1 MVQVISIVIINNSII
16 IITNNGPGPHFV
28 VMEYLE
34 HGDLTSFLA
43 SHLPEV
49 NIFFIIINFIGG
61 DYYCHYHQYNLCPR
75 TPPSSSRPQG
85 PSPSPPW
92 STWLPRCVDN
102 C

>member
-1 MVQVISIVIINNSII
+1 MISI

-49 NIFFIIINFIGG
+49 IIFFIIINFFWG
-61 DYYCHYHQYNLCPR
+61 DYYCH
-75 TPPSSSRPQG
+75 
-85 PSPSPPW
+85 
-92 STWLPRCVDN
+92 
-102 C
+102 

>member
-1 MVQVISIVIINNSII
+1 MAKVISI

-49 NIFFIIINFIGG
+49 IIFVIIINFIWG
-61 DYYCHYHQYNLCPR
+61 DDYCH
-75 TPPSSSRPQG
+75 
-85 PSPSPPW
+85 
-92 STWLPRCVDN
+92 
-102 C
+102 